1 MNISNIIERLSDL
14 LLLRSHDGF
23 FGFYHFYNISILK
36 IIKLDLKNGLI
47 KERKDLNNYID
58 LNLFIDRFENK
69 FFNEELERFF
79 ANHPGLDSLKSKDL
93 KENKTLQNHFGMS
106 NMMIKHLLSII
117 ETKDNFEHKKNIP
130 FLLKKIRSDFY
141 SECYSSD
148 RTMALSTKKAVF
160 CMSNSVEYRNH
171 ASMIY
176 YIDDKEKIMISYDK
190 KRKKTTYTRF
200 LNNVI
205 LKKENI
211 KYKDFLKDFTEDQII
226 EILLNNIDI
235 LYSNE
240 SNQNKKELL
249 EIVMTK

>member
-14 LLLRSHDGF
+14 LLLRSCDGF
-23 FGFYHFYNISILK
+23 FGFYHFYNRSILK

-69 FFNEELERFF
+69 SFNEELDRFF
-79 ANHPGLDSLKSKDL
+79 ENHPGLDSLKPNDL
-93 KENKTLQNHFGMS
+93 KENKILQNHFDMS
-106 NMMIKHLLSII
+106 NMMIKHLLSTI
-117 ETKDNFEHKKNIP
+117 ETINDFEYKENIP

-141 SECYSSD
+141 SGCYSSD

-160 CMSNSVEYRNH
+160 CMNNSVEYRNH

-176 YIDDKEKIMISYDK
+176 YLDDKEKIMISHDK
-190 KRKKTTYTRF
+190 KKKKTTYTRF

-205 LKKENI
+205 LKKENF
-211 KYKDFLKDFTEDQII
+211 KYKDFLKDFTEEQII
-226 EILLNNIDI
+226 EILSNNLDI

-240 SNQNKKELL
+240 SNKNKKELL
-249 EIVMTK
+249 EIVITK